1 MARMVDGKVV
11 VVTGSGGGIGKG
23 IALLMAAHGAKVVV
37 NDIGAALDGSG
48 HDDGPAAATV
58 REIACM
64 PNDVNVLSVTI
75 LPTTMPF
82 FGRG

>member
-1 MARMVDGKVV
+1 MCPETR
-11 VVTGSGGGIGKG
+11 
-23 IALLMAAHGAKVVV
+23 
-37 NDIGAALDGSG
+37 LDLT
-48 HDDGPAAATV
+48 HIAATV

-82 FGRG
+82 IGRG